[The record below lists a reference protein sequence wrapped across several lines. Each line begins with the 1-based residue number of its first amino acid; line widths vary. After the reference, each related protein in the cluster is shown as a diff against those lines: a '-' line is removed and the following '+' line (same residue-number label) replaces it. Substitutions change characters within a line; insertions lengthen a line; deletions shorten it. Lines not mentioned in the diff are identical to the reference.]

1 MNSTLTLSE
10 QPKGELAT
18 PDAYENIQKLY
29 TLVKNTINGDLNEEE
44 FQLFMHDCKR
54 QGVHPLD
61 RLIHPTIR
69 TDRKTGVRKYTAI
82 TSIDL
87 FRMRAEATGEL
98 AGNDDPVFSRKIG
111 DAGFEAK
118 VTVWR
123 MVQGQRCPFTAT
135 ARWSEYKPPPPNDF
149 MWNTKPHVMLGKCA
163 EALALR
169 KAFPKQL
176 GSLYVREE
184 MEQAGVPGEHPA
196 PEAPAKEPLVVVDA
210 PQPEPPKS
218 DFIAAA
224 QEAHDKAK
232 ANGYQPEQPAM
243 SGTDL
248 TTKEA
253 QQLQAQVIA
262 PAKSEKKI
270 PADAQVMLVEVL
282 GYNPNPREV
291 SNGSKTYS
299 LKLKDLE
306 NGTGEFWTSTFHKDS
321 WETGKLLKGKQAWL
335 TYKYSGKYINF
346 YDIRAV

>member
-1 MNSTLTLSE
+1 MESTLTPIPQSG
-10 QPKGELAT
+10 KGEIAT
-18 PDAYENIQKLY
+18 PEAFENIQKLY
-29 TLVKNTINGDLNEEE
+29 NLVKNTINGDLNEEE

-54 QGVHPLD
+54 QGIHVLD

-69 TDRKTGVRKYTAI
+69 TDKKTGARRYTPI

-98 AGNDDPVFSRKIG
+98 AGNDDPVFSG
-111 DAGFEAK
+111 PVAQSPFEAK

-135 ARWSEYKPPPPNDF
+135 ARWVEYKPSPPHDF

-176 GSLYVREE
+176 GALYIREE
-184 MEQAGVPGEHPA
+184 MEQAGVPGEA
-196 PEAPAKEPLVVVDA
+196 APAEPPKEPLVVID
-210 PQPEPPKS
+210 QPATVPASE
-218 DFIAAA
+218 FLQAA

-232 ANGYQPEQPAM
+232 ANAYQPEPVAEM
-243 SGTDL
+243 
-248 TTKEA
+248 TTQEA

-262 PAKSEKKI
+262 PSKSDKI

-282 GYNPNPREV
+282 GFNPNPRPV
-291 SNGSKTYS
+291 GDKGSMSYS
-299 LKLKDLE
+299 LKVKDLE
-306 NGTGEFWTSTFHKDS
+306 NGTGEFWTSTFHKDA
-321 WETGKLLKGKQAWL
+321 WETGKLLKGKNAWL
-335 TYKYSGKYINF
+335 TYKYKGKYINF
-346 YDIRAV
+346 FDIRTS